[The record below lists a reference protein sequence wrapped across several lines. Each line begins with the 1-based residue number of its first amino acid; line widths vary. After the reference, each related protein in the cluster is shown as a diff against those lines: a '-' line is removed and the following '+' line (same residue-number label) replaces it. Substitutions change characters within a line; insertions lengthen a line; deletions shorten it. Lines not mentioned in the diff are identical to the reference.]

1 MFLSDLSTNNASFSE
16 LKRYVQ
22 NELRNPQTQQV
33 VSQPGFNPI
42 GMAKRKVGQ
51 VSTLAGIGAAKY
63 VKDNKLNRR
72 QKRQVQKWENF
83 FNPKPKKSFF
93 PNPFRK
99 KPVSTTT
106 TTTPGVT
113 K

>member
-33 VSQPGFNPI
+33 VSQPTFNPI

-72 QKRQVQKWENF
+72 QKRQVDKWQNF
-83 FNPKPKKSFF
+83 FNPKPKKSFL

-99 KPVSTTT
+99 KPQ
-106 TTTPGVT
+106 TTTPTNNTGVI

>member
-1 MFLSDLSTNNASFSE
+1 MFLSDHEASFSE

-22 NELRNPQTQQV
+22 NELRNPQSQQTV
-33 VSQPGFNPI
+33 AQPGFNPI
-42 GMAKRKVGQ
+42 SLAKRKVGQ

-63 VKDNKLNRR
+63 VKDRKLNRR
-72 QKRQVQKWENF
+72 QKRQVEKWQNF
-83 FNPKPKKSFF
+83 FNPKPKKSFL

-99 KPVSTTT
+99 KPVNTTT
-106 TTTPGVT
+106 TTTGVT